1 MQLLKEDKKVKTL
14 YSFDIFDTLVTR
26 KTATPSGIFLVMQE
40 LLKNNPNYPEFLK
53 SNFKKIR
60 IETEAFV
67 REQLTLSK
75 NFQDITLED
84 IYNRIQINYSLTD
97 DETEFLKNFEI
108 ESECQNLIPINEN
121 IKNIKN
127 LLNNDNNIILI
138 SDMYHSEK
146 TLRKILTQIDPIF
159 TNIPIFVSS
168 EYKKTKRQGD
178 LYKLIQN
185 KYTPEKWEHIGDS
198 QLADYGTARKNKI
211 DATLY
216 PYEKLKK
223 YEKIA
228 LNKDNISTEY
238 IVGTAKNIRLFNTT
252 KNNRYNFGASFAG
265 PILYSYVSWIIENCQ
280 KEKIENLYFIARDG
294 FIPKLIADVIVKE
307 KNLNIKNH
315 YIYGSRKAWRIPNK
329 ITIDKF
335 ITSIFNEYF
344 YKFSGKFLKER
355 FDITTEELYKY
366 TNLLDNNKVLK
377 SKHRKELFNKLINNQ
392 EFKDLIIEKNENKTN
407 LIIKYLQQEID
418 FSKRNFAFVD
428 INGTGRTQDILK
440 SIILLF
446 SNCPIKTFY
455 FCTDTKLSEYKDSMK
470 KIFMCTPKYKHFWLE
485 LLCRNTDGQTLGYK
499 EENGQII
506 PITENVNPQKLI
518 NWGYNEYINGI
529 IDFTKTI
536 LAIEK
541 QLDIHINNTDF
552 YYQYYNYI
560 MNNIDKETADILGSI
575 PYSDIGNEKLNKECA
590 PAYNL
595 MTFLLSNIKNNKDT
609 ALYFISKERST
620 KLAKILMNLKIKYKS
635 LRKFF
640 IDIHIH
646 KKRQEAYLCILGI
659 KIDLHCLGY
668 KE

>member
-1 MQLLKEDKKVKTL
+1 MELLKEDKKVKTL

-40 LLKNNPNYPEFLK
+40 LLKNNPNYPELLK

-67 REQLTLSK
+67 REQLSLSK

-97 DETEFLKNFEI
+97 YETEYLKNFEI
-108 ESECQNLIPINEN
+108 ECENKNLIPIKGN
-121 IKNIKN
+121 ITTLKN
-127 LLNNDNNIILI
+127 LLKDNNVILI

-146 TLRKILTQIDPIF
+146 TLRQFLTKIDKNF
-159 TNIPIFVSS
+159 ENIPIFVSS
-168 EYKKTKRQGD
+168 EYKKTKRKGD
-178 LYKLIQN
+178 LYKLIQEQY
-185 KYTPEKWEHIGDS
+185 KPEKWYHIGDS
-198 QLADYGTARKNKI
+198 KLADYGTARKNNI
-211 DATLY
+211 SATLY
-216 PYEKLKK
+216 SYEKLKE
-223 YEKIA
+223 YENIA
-228 LNKDNISTEY
+228 LKESNLSTEY
-238 IVGTAKNIRLFNTT
+238 IVGTTKNLRLFNTD
-252 KNNRYNFGASFAG
+252 KNIKYNFGASFAG

-280 KEKIENLYFIARDG
+280 KENIENLYFIARDG
-294 FIPKLIADVIVKE
+294 YIPKLIADVIVKE
-307 KNLNIKNH
+307 KNLNIKNN

-355 FDITTEELYKY
+355 FDITTQELYKY

-377 SKHRKELFNKLINNQ
+377 SKQRKDLFNKLINNQ
-392 EFKDLIIEKNENKTN
+392 EFKDLIIKKNENKIN

-418 FSKRNFAFVD
+418 FSKQNFAFVD

-440 SIILLF
+440 STISLF
-446 SNCPIKTFY
+446 NNCPIKTFY
-455 FCTDTKLSEYKDSMK
+455 FCTDTKLSEYPDSIK
-470 KIFMCTPKYKHFWLE
+470 KIFMCTQKYKHFWIE

-518 NWGYNEYINGI
+518 NWGYNEYIKGI

-595 MTFLLSNIKNNKDT
+595 ITFILSNIKNNKDT

-646 KKRQEAYLCILGI
+646 KKRQEAYICFWGI
-659 KIDLHCLGY
+659 KIDLHNLGY